1 MYIRTKDGKRI
12 SSKQLKILGYR
23 NINELKIKTMT
34 YKECSDTIEDVSREL
49 KEMNGEENHYI
60 NYDEFDVE

>member
-34 YKECSDTIEDVSREL
+34 YKECSDTIEDVLREL